1 MVRVKVC
8 GIRTWE
14 EAKMA
19 VDAGAHA
26 LGFVFAPSPRRI
38 NPETAREII
47 QRLPPFVARAG
58 VFVNQPRYEVQE
70 IGSFCHLQV
79 LQFHGDED
87 PAYCRRW
94 PGYQVVKALRVGEN
108 FDLEA
113 AGSYQVDA
121 VLLDAYVAGKYGGT
135 GESFNWDLAV
145 AVREL
150 VACLILAGGLNP
162 DNIRPA
168 IEKVRPYAVDVSS
181 GVEERGAK
189 SRTRIERF
197 MGQIMAWNYSLF

>member
-1 MVRVKVC
+1 MVRVKIC

-19 VDAGAHA
+19 VDAGVHA

-47 QRLPPFVARAG
+47 LRLPPFVTPVG

-70 IGSFCHLQV
+70 IASFCSLQA

-94 PGYQVVKALRVGEN
+94 PGYRVIKALRVGEN
-108 FDLEA
+108 FDLGA

-121 VLLDAYVAGKYGGT
+121 ILLDTYAAGKYGGT
-135 GESFNWDLAV
+135 GESFNWDIAV
-145 AVREL
+145 AVRER
-150 VACLILAGGLNP
+150 VGCLILAGGLNAG
-162 DNIRPA
+162 NIRLA
-168 IEKVRPYAVDVSS
+168 LEKVRPYAVDVSS
-181 GVEERGAK
+181 GVEEGGAK
-189 SRTRIERF
+189 SRTRIEEF
-197 MGQIMAWNYSLF
+197 MGQVMAWNYSLF